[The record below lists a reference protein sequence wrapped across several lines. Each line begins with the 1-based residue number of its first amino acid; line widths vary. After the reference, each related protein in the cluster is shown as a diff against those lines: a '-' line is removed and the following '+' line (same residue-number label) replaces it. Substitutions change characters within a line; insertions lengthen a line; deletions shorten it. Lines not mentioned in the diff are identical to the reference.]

1 MASEIH
7 LEHLGR
13 LTFVP
18 LRTRVQ
24 VGDRLH
30 GRRTG
35 QQARVAGILGTQQA
49 RGDRGDTLAEF
60 IVREIADTFDA
71 TAATSEQIKTALDAM
86 KWAAVEL
93 GSVISELERQ
103 LCADATGQAERKGD
117 RHGR

>member
-1 MASEIH
+1 MELNELMKIVDT
-7 LEHLGR
+7 GFPDGMVR
-13 LTFVP
+13 LCWDE
-18 LRTRVQ
+18 Q
-24 VGDRLH
+24 
-30 GRRTG
+30 
-35 QQARVAGILGTQQA
+35 TQQA